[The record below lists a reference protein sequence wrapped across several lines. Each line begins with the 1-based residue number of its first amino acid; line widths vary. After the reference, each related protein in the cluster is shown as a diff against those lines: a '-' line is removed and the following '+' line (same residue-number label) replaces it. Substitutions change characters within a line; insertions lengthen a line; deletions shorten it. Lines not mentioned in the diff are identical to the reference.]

1 MHVSAYV
8 YDQRNTSIQSN
19 RQFAKVGQ
27 ELIYMYDVYFAFYT
41 QYELPELTIMSNA
54 EAYDE
59 SVKDNFAKPWLS
71 TFNV

>member
-27 ELIYMYDVYFAFYT
+27 ELKYMNAMYFAFYI
-41 QYELPELTIMSNA
+41 QYE
-54 EAYDE
+54 
-59 SVKDNFAKPWLS
+59 
-71 TFNV
+71 

>member
-1 MHVSAYV
+1 
-8 YDQRNTSIQSN
+8 
-19 RQFAKVGQ
+19 
-27 ELIYMYDVYFAFYT
+27 MYDVYFAFYT